1 MQEQEQELVGGLL
14 TPATSLDSRSWPQDN
29 VQVTMHQQRVN
40 HHNDSS
46 MLFSTL
52 LSTSSNFQPFT
63 ADHNFQMHVDNGQYW
78 NWWGNVSEN
87 SGYWSASA
95 THATGTTFPYP
106 PYHTTTCKCPAHK
119 SIIKCKKG
127 RYNFTTRS
135 TVTTSKNHHHTIT
148 KVRLLYCAN

>member
-14 TPATSLDSRSWPQDN
+14 RPATSLDSRSWPQDN
-29 VQVTMHQQRVN
+29 VQVTVHQQRVN

-63 ADHNFQMHVDNGQYW
+63 ADHNFQMHVGNGQCWNW

-87 SGYWSASA
+87 SRYWSAPA

-106 PYHTTTCKCPAHK
+106 PYHTTTPFQ
-119 SIIKCKKG
+119 SLSPTS
-127 RYNFTTRS
+127 TTRPS
-135 TVTTSKNHHHTIT
+135 QAPQLVQPAETTETCTTELETSQHQQQT
-148 KVRLLYCAN
+148 